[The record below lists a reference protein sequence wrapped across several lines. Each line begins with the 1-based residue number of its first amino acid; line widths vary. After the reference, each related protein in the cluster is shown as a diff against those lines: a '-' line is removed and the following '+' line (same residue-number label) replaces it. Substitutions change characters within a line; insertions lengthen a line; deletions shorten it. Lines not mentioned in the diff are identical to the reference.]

1 MERERLTTPPL
12 SEIPD
17 VVDDLKRIKG
27 IGQCMETRLNRSG
40 IFTFSQLASLSPGRI
55 SEILTGMIGMSPE
68 KVKEQGWLGQASQ
81 LALEAKSD
89 ESTKMSATPDDHQR
103 YETFSV
109 KLLVDEDNQVRR
121 TNIVHVQKGAE
132 QNWAGWDEQ
141 RLIAFV
147 VKHAALT
154 VTATQITV
162 PRSMESVPSTET
174 NIASSPAGVPQITVR
189 HAHSHHERALMIDK
203 VEVCEKRGVAPPN
216 IIATDQDWSIKLAW
230 TLCGHEPF
238 FGNWLVKVYLES
250 MGPGMEYVLPSDDG
264 AKIAL
269 VDGDMK
275 APNVYSYSNELKF
288 KAGEIAPG
296 IYWLVATIAWEKHPG
311 KLGDLMG
318 FSEKSMLQFYAR

>member
-1 MERERLTTPPL
+1 MARERLTTPPL

-27 IGQCMETRLNRSG
+27 IGQCMETRLNRAG
-40 IFTFSQLASLSPGRI
+40 IFTFSQLASFAPGQI
-55 SEILTGMIGMSPE
+55 SEILTGMIGMSPD
-68 KVKEQGWLGQASQ
+68 KIKEQDWSGQASQ
-81 LALEAKSD
+81 LAMEAKSD
-89 ESTKMSATPDDHQR
+89 ESTKMSANPDDHQR

-109 KLLVDEDNQVRR
+109 KLLVDEENQVRR

-162 PRSMESVPSTET
+162 PRSMESVPATET
-174 NIASSPAGVPQITVR
+174 NIAPFPAGVLQTTSR
-189 HAHSHHERALMIDK
+189 HAHLHHERTLLIDE
-203 VEVCEKRGVAPPN
+203 VEIREKRGVAPPN
-216 IIATDQDWSIKLAW
+216 IIATNQDWSIRLAW
-230 TLCGHEPF
+230 TLCGLEPF

-250 MGPGMEYVLPSDDG
+250 MGPGMDYVLPSDDG
-264 AKIAL
+264 ARIAL

-275 APNVYSYSNELKF
+275 AMNVYSYSNELNF

-318 FSEKSMLQFYAR
+318 FSEKSMLQFYTR